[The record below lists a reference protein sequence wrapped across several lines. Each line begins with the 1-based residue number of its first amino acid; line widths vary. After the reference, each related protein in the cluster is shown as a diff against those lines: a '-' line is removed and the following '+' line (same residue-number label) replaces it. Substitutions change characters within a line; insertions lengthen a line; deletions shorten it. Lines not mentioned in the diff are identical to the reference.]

1 MLGPWGMELLGGMA
15 LLGKSMSLWRQT
27 LSSHIY
33 AQAPDRLELNAFQL
47 PDDQDAEF
55 SAPSSTPC
63 LPAAVMLP
71 VMIMMD

>member
-1 MLGPWGMELLGGMA
+1 MSYKL
-15 LLGKSMSLWRQT
+15 KSGQNISVVDL
-27 LSSHIY
+27 
-33 AQAPDRLELNAFQL
+33 
-47 PDDQDAEF
+47 